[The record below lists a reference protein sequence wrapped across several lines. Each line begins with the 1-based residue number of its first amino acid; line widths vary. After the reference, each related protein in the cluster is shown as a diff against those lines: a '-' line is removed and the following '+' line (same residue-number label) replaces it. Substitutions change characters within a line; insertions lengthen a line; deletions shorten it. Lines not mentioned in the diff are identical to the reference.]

1 MSYKVLGNGSFP
13 IDVCRSDRIMN
24 PWEEISLSDYE
35 NHMSLSSVNQ
45 LQAMNKM
52 MKFQFEAYPV
62 TSAIVFGVAGGN
74 GLEHVN
80 LKKYSKIYGIDINNA
95 YLDNVKKRYSFMEDI
110 LECKRID
117 LTCEPD
123 MLPEAELVIAN
134 LVIEYVGLEPFKK
147 GILKTGAR
155 YVSCIIQI
163 NTDEES
169 WVSDSPYLH
178 SFDGLDAV
186 HHQMEEQS
194 LVMAMNEIGFDLLK
208 KDAMPLPNGKKLVML
223 DFER

>member
-1 MSYKVLGNGSFP
+1 
-13 IDVCRSDRIMN
+13 MN

-117 LTCEPD
+117 LTCETD

>member
-1 MSYKVLGNGSFP
+1 
-13 IDVCRSDRIMN
+13 MN

-163 NTDEES
+163 NTAEES

-194 LVMAMNEIGFDLLK
+194 LVMAMNEIGFDMLK

>member
-1 MSYKVLGNGSFP
+1 
-13 IDVCRSDRIMN
+13 MN

-95 YLDNVKKRYSFMEDI
+95 YLENVKKRYSFMEDI

>member
-1 MSYKVLGNGSFP
+1 
-13 IDVCRSDRIMN
+13 MN

-117 LTCEPD
+117 LICEPD

-194 LVMAMNEIGFDLLK
+194 LVMAMNEIGFDMLK

>member
-1 MSYKVLGNGSFP
+1 
-13 IDVCRSDRIMN
+13 MN
-24 PWEEISLSDYE
+24 PWETISLSDYE

-80 LKKYSKIYGIDINNA
+80 MKKYSKIYGIDINNA
-95 YLDNVKKRYSFMEDI
+95 YLNNVKKRYSFMEDI

>member
-1 MSYKVLGNGSFP
+1 
-13 IDVCRSDRIMN
+13 MN

-80 LKKYSKIYGIDINNA
+80 MKKYSKIYGIDINNA
-95 YLDNVKKRYSFMEDI
+95 YLNNVKKRYSFMEDI

>member
-1 MSYKVLGNGSFP
+1 
-13 IDVCRSDRIMN
+13 MN

-147 GILKTGAR
+147 GIPKTGAR

>member
-1 MSYKVLGNGSFP
+1 M
-13 IDVCRSDRIMN
+13 SDRIMN

-95 YLDNVKKRYSFMEDI
+95 YLDNVKNDI
-110 LECKRID
+110 HSWRTFLNVKG
-117 LTCEPD
+117 LT
-123 MLPEAELVIAN
+123 
-134 LVIEYVGLEPFKK
+134 
-147 GILKTGAR
+147 
-155 YVSCIIQI
+155 
-163 NTDEES
+163 
-169 WVSDSPYLH
+169 
-178 SFDGLDAV
+178 
-186 HHQMEEQS
+186 
-194 LVMAMNEIGFDLLK
+194 
-208 KDAMPLPNGKKLVML
+208 
-223 DFER
+223 

>member
-1 MSYKVLGNGSFP
+1 
-13 IDVCRSDRIMN
+13 MN
-24 PWEEISLSDYE
+24 PWEEISLFDYE

-80 LKKYSKIYGIDINNA
+80 LKKYSKIYGIDINNT

-208 KDAMPLPNGKKLVML
+208 KDAMSLPNGKKLVML